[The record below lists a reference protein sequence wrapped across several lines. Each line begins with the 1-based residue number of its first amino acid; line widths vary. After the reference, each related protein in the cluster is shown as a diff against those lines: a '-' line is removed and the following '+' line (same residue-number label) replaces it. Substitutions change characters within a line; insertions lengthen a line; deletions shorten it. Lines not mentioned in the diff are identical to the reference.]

1 MTVQK
6 PPRCISPP
14 CSFGSEAVG
23 LFYGCPEGPCSW
35 NMPET
40 SSVRHQIY
48 STSPLSVW
56 KKLTVTSWVLKD
68 YCPSN
73 TVTTNKKQ
81 YSRQQDHKRHLAH
94 FHLSVAILTWKT
106 STVSVSWYLTSS
118 RCCQLQ
124 KEKLF
129 FHPGATSQQWLVYII
144 QQHMDKI
151 VVLQLGPTQQL
162 FHCVCVSVFFFYVHK
177 LDSTKYVH
185 RTNDVRVQR
194 NCLILRTTDSHLTD
208 AVFRD
213 RLKRH
218 NHHKLIWPHLSYQT
232 KGSER
237 ERERKKIILFEQTW
251 TETIFLSSKCSS
263 TSHICKVIFS

>member
-6 PPRCISPP
+6 PPHCISPP

-23 LFYGCPEGPCSW
+23 SFYGCPKGPCSW

-40 SSVRHQIY
+40 SSVRHRIY

-151 VVLQLGPTQQL
+151 VTVVLHSGLHNNCSTVSL
-162 FHCVCVSVFFFYVHK
+162 CVCFFCTQIIFNKICPQNKWCSCSKK
-177 LDSTKYVH
+177 LPNIKDY
-185 RTNDVRVQR
+185 R
-194 NCLILRTTDSHLTD
+194 
-208 AVFRD
+208 F
-213 RLKRH
+213 
-218 NHHKLIWPHLSYQT
+218 
-232 KGSER
+232 
-237 ERERKKIILFEQTW
+237 
-251 TETIFLSSKCSS
+251 SSDWCSFQGQVEK
-263 TSHICKVIFS
+263 T